1 MFLQHSGYAFINYLG
16 STNISIRVIREKK
29 KGCRKEAIGES
40 IGVHGEENVGIAL
53 DRLSIIEGMELML
66 QRLREGS
73 QQEPNRSRKQKES
86 ELDRRLTQS
95 VDFEVSLGS
104 AGGSRGH
111 PWRFKLRKLEMPV
124 FEGENPNCGL
134 LKTLLERFWPS
145 QQGSCARS
153 FEP

>member
-1 MFLQHSGYAFINYLG
+1 M
-16 STNISIRVIREKK
+16 
-29 KGCRKEAIGES
+29 
-40 IGVHGEENVGIAL
+40 
-53 DRLSIIEGMELML
+53 LSIIEGMELML